1 VPSRLW
7 LVETGFMHVRRL
19 ADGGSIGGNF
29 LLGSASDQG
38 TNFLSG
44 RTDFVAFDP
53 GLGLSLQLLWRR

>member
-1 VPSRLW
+1 
-7 LVETGFMHVRRL
+7 MHVRRL